1 MQRVAAVIMFL
12 LTTGMSKPMEAATPP
27 TRHCEIVAG
36 QKYLQGPMS
45 GSSVCTEIQRV
56 LAAEA
61 PNVPVRAEITALS
74 TSRLVA
80 RLKVNGKALPEHK
93 FAVMDGDLNP
103 AAVQRFARSLALAVQ
118 EAVKR

>member
-1 MQRVAAVIMFL
+1 
-12 LTTGMSKPMEAATPP
+12 
-27 TRHCEIVAG
+27 
-36 QKYLQGPMS
+36 MS

-93 FAVMDGDLNP
+93 FALMDGDLNP